1 MDNLEKH
8 FTDIYYSNAWHG
20 KNSKSGTGSD
30 LDTTDILRPQMVSLI
45 NGMGIRTIID
55 APCGDFFWMKEIIN
69 DLNISRYT
77 GVDIVEDMISKN
89 IELYGG
95 SARVEFRKMD
105 ITKEILPKAQLIF
118 SRDCLVHF
126 SYETAKVILR
136 NFIASGC
143 EYILMTTFMRS
154 DRNYPD
160 IVDGQWRA
168 INFQIPPMS
177 LPEPE
182 RIIIEGCIEDKYR
195 WTDKCLG
202 LWRTSELK
210 GRV

>member
-1 MDNLEKH
+1 
-8 FTDIYYSNAWHG
+8 
-20 KNSKSGTGSD
+20 
-30 LDTTDILRPQMVSLI
+30 MVSLI
-45 NGMGIRTIID
+45 NSMEIRTLID
-55 APCGDFFWMKEIIN
+55 APCGDFFWMKEIIK
-69 DLNISRYT
+69 DLGVSRYL
-77 GVDIVEDMISKN
+77 GFDIVEDMIAKN
-89 IELYGG
+89 TELYGD
-95 SARVEFRKMD
+95 SARLSFKKMD
-105 ITKEILPKAQLIF
+105 ITKDILPKAQMIF

-126 SYETAKVILR
+126 SYATARQILR
-136 NFIASGC
+136 NFVESGC

-160 IVDGQWRA
+160 ISDGQWRA

-202 LWRTSELK
+202 LWKTSDLK
-210 GRV
+210 GKI